1 MIIFFYYIIL
11 TMHKVCEN
19 ISIDNLKIRLKDI
32 LGASFQNLTMGLLTI
47 LKKMKIK
54 EREMRILILGLD
66 NAGKSTILKR
76 IMGEDISEIS
86 PTVGFNIETL
96 EFEGFK
102 LNLWDVGGQKS
113 LRSYWRNYFEA
124 TDGLIWVVDTSD
136 KRRMADCRNELHALL
151 QEERL
156 LGASLLV
163 FANKIDLPNSCQWKE
178 VEEQLNLKLM
188 DGSHHWTVQPCSAV
202 TGENLIT
209 GIQWMVG
216 DISQRLFTLD

>member
-1 MIIFFYYIIL
+1 
-11 TMHKVCEN
+11 
-19 ISIDNLKIRLKDI
+19 
-32 LGASFQNLTMGLLTI
+32 MGLLTI
-47 LKKMKIK
+47 LKKMKVK
-54 EREMRILILGLD
+54 EKEMRVLILGLD
-66 NAGKSTILKR
+66 NAGKSTILR
-76 IMGEDISEIS
+76 QIMGKDITEIC

-136 KRRMADCRNELHALL
+136 KRRMIDCKNELHSLL

-156 LGASLLV
+156 MGASLLV
-163 FANKIDLPNSCQWKE
+163 FANKIDLPNCSPWEE
-178 VEEQLNLKLM
+178 VEKQLQLSKMN
-188 DGSHHWTVQPCSAV
+188 DSHHWTVKPCSAF
-202 TGENLIT
+202 TGENLIE
-209 GIQWMVG
+209 GIRWLVS

>member
-1 MIIFFYYIIL
+1 
-11 TMHKVCEN
+11 
-19 ISIDNLKIRLKDI
+19 
-32 LGASFQNLTMGLLTI
+32 MGLLTI

-66 NAGKSTILKR
+66 NAGKSTILKKFN
-76 IMGEDISEIS
+76 GEDISEIS

-102 LNLWDVGGQKS
+102 LNMWDVGGQKS

-124 TDGLIWVVDTSD
+124 TDGLIWVVDSSD
-136 KRRMADCRNELHALL
+136 RRRMTDCKTELHALL

-163 FANKIDLPNSCQWKE
+163 FANKTDLPNAADWKDIE
-178 VEEQLNLKLM
+178 RDLDLETIKI
-188 DGSHHWTVQPCSAV
+188 SHHWVIQPCSAV
-202 TGENLIT
+202 TGKNLLE
-209 GIQWMVG
+209 GIQWIVN

>member
-1 MIIFFYYIIL
+1 
-11 TMHKVCEN
+11 
-19 ISIDNLKIRLKDI
+19 
-32 LGASFQNLTMGLLTI
+32 MGLLTI

>member
-1 MIIFFYYIIL
+1 MIDFNIFSWINPRIIL
-11 TMHKVCEN
+11 LLSK
-19 ISIDNLKIRLKDI
+19 
-32 LGASFQNLTMGLLTI
+32 MGLLTI
-47 LKKMKIK
+47 LKKMKVK

-66 NAGKSTILKR
+66 NAGKSTILKKFN
-76 IMGEDISEIS
+76 GEDISEIS

-102 LNLWDVGGQKS
+102 LNMWDVGGQKS

-124 TDGLIWVVDTSD
+124 TDGLIWVVDSSD
-136 KRRMADCRNELHALL
+136 RRRMSDCKNELHALL

-163 FANKIDLPNSCQWKE
+163 FANKTDLPNAANWKDIE
-178 VEEQLNLKLM
+178 KDLDLETIKA
-188 DGSHHWTVQPCSAV
+188 SHHWVIQPCSAV
-202 TGENLIT
+202 TGENLLE
-209 GIQWMVG
+209 GIQWIVN